1 MRNINLVALLVCK
14 RYLFWLRE
22 QGRLQSASAG
32 EDLDSAKCVVERRT
46 SRAVTSPLSRV
57 ALPVCLSLLVLIDV
71 VHLIPL
77 LNHQASRN
85 DFSIYMLSGLAFNA
99 NENPYRTNFDN
110 EAKKIGLE
118 DGSVTHAT
126 DPPTFIL
133 LFSPIS
139 KLAPQKAFWVWSLV
153 NYAALLAAIWLLV
166 GPGSGL
172 STPIGWS
179 FVALIALYPPVIS
192 SFHLGQHKILILLLF
207 GLMMRW
213 MRSGNDATA
222 GLALAVASLLRIFPF
237 LMMGYLLIER
247 RYRVLLFTI
256 VGLVVGIL
264 LTMVFFGITNT
275 LSFARGVDLLTA
287 HRWLSQQQDIALDA
301 YISRWFW
308 MFGGTHLAPIY
319 ETLRHVAIILA
330 DLFILFLT
338 VRATISVNVA
348 EITIF
353 GCFPFGL

>member
-1 MRNINLVALLVCK
+1 MK
-14 RYLFWLRE
+14 KG
-22 QGRLQSASAG
+22 QLQTASAA
-32 EDLDSAKCVVERRT
+32 DDFASAMSVVERRT
-46 SRAVTSPLSRV
+46 SHTVTSTLLRV
-57 ALPVCLSLLVLIDV
+57 ALPLCLWLLVLIDA

-77 LNHQASRN
+77 LNHQGSRN

-99 NENPYRTNFDN
+99 NENPYRTNFDI

-153 NYAALLAAIWLLV
+153 NYAALIAAIWLLV

-179 FVALIALYPPVIS
+179 FVALVALYPPVIS

-207 GLMMRW
+207 ALMMRW
-213 MRSGNDATA
+213 MRKGNDATA
-222 GLALAVASLLRIFPF
+222 GLALAVASLIRIFPL
-237 LMMGYLLIER
+237 LMVGYLLIER

-264 LTMVFFGITNT
+264 LTMVFFGIT
-275 LSFARGVDLLTA
+275 SKK
-287 HRWLSQQQDIALDA
+287 QD
-301 YISRWFW
+301 
-308 MFGGTHLAPIY
+308 
-319 ETLRHVAIILA
+319 
-330 DLFILFLT
+330 
-338 VRATISVNVA
+338 
-348 EITIF
+348 
-353 GCFPFGL
+353 